1 MIRYIKDNEDI
12 AALIERFYDL
22 QRKEILSEAEIELE
36 ISLKSIAKEV
46 RKRIVSSVLSKG
58 ICNIIGKEYIASIAN
73 AIALQ
78 QIYPLL
84 YEDLVDLAKA
94 CRFNQNYT

>member
-22 QRKEILSEAEIELE
+22 QRKAILSEAEIELE

-46 RKRIVSSVLSKG
+46 RKRIVSSLG
-58 ICNIIGKEYIASIAN
+58 
-73 AIALQ
+73 
-78 QIYPLL
+78 
-84 YEDLVDLAKA
+84 
-94 CRFNQNYT
+94 